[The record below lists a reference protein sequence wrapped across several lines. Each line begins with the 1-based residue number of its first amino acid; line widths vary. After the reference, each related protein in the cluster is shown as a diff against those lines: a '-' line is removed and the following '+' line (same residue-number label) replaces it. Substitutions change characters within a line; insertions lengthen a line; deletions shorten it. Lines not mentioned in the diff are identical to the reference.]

1 MHITTIGLDLAKNI
15 FQVHGVREDG
25 GVAFNKPLRRIQI
38 LPFFAKLEPCLV
50 GMEACSSAHYWAREL
65 TQLGHSVKLM
75 PPVYV
80 KPYVKRGK
88 SDAADAEAIYEA
100 VTRPTM
106 ALLSAC
112 KAVEGRFVEMKSADQ
127 QAILCQ
133 HRAREM
139 MVGQRTQLSNTI
151 RGLIVEFGITIRKS
165 PEAIRSFARD
175 MYAGDDPDIPGVARE
190 VITSLCEQLLFIHAR
205 IIKME
210 QAIAAAAKSDNRIK
224 LLQTIPGIGPVNAS
238 AIVATIGSGH
248 QFRSG
253 RDLAAWIGLTP
264 LNKSSGGKER
274 LGKISRMGDRYLRKL
289 LVVGMSSRLR
299 AARSHPERVDPWTAS
314 ILERKPARLATV
326 AMANKT
332 ARIIWAVLTRNEP
345 YTPRT
350 AA

>member
-1 MHITTIGLDLAKNI
+1 MQITTIGLDLAKNI
-15 FQVHGVREDG
+15 FQVHGVKEDAS
-25 GVAFNKPLRRIQI
+25 VAFNKPLRRAQI

-75 PPVYV
+75 PPAYV

-88 SDAADAEAIYEA
+88 SDAADAEAICEA

-106 ALLSAC
+106 
-112 KAVEGRFVEMKSADQ
+112 RFVEMKSADQ

-151 RGLIVEFGITIRKS
+151 RGLVGEFGIAIRKS
-165 PEAIRSFARD
+165 LEAIRDFARD
-175 MYAGDDPDIPGVARE
+175 MDADQGPDIPDIARE
-190 VITSLCEQLLFIHAR
+190 VIASLCEQLLFIHAR
-205 IIKME
+205 VIKMD
-210 QAIAAAAKSDNRIK
+210 QAIARTAKSDHRIK
-224 LLQTIPGIGPVNAS
+224 LLQTIPGIGPINAS

-253 RDLAAWIGLTP
+253 RDFAAWIGLTP

-274 LGKISRMGDRYLRKL
+274 LGKISRMGDRYLRQL